1 MRYLMRLVCL
11 PVFLL
16 AIDVCRAEV
25 PVNGLTVAEQRSGWE
40 LAFDGQTTAGWRN
53 YKQDDISDG
62 WVVQDGALTRAE
74 QGAGDIITKKKYKY
88 FEISLEYNIS
98 KGGNSGLMFHV
109 AETAGPPWHTGPEVQ
124 IQDNVDG
131 HDAQK
136 AGWLYQLYKPT
147 KPDWAKNFE
156 QLAGISTPE
165 EKAILFGQKAR

>member
-16 AIDVCRAEV
+16 AIDVCQAEV
-25 PVNGLTVAEQRSGWE
+25 PVNGLTDAEQRSGWE
-40 LAFDGQTTAGWRN
+40 LAFDGKTTAGWRN
-53 YKQDDISDG
+53 YKKDGISDG
-62 WVVQDGALTRAE
+62 WVVKDGALTRAE
-74 QGAGDIITKKKYKY
+74 NGAGDIITKKKYKY

-131 HDAQK
+131 HDPQK
-136 AGWLYQLYKPT
+136 AGWLYQLYEPGKPA
-147 KPDWAKNFE
+147 WAS
-156 QLAGISTPE
+156 QSLW
-165 EKAILFGQKAR
+165 